1 MKKCFDWLLKMLG
14 VVFISVTVVPCLIGL
29 LLGVIFVFCVGVLGM
44 DPGPYQDARAVS
56 ALENTGL
63 TAYTIAAPYHAT
75 TVDDS
80 LTAFI
85 TYHYDN
91 REDNTNLWDG
101 IMSAAAELPNW
112 HVEAISCDAYAA
124 KLNAVFPEASFLLP
138 VNVTFDA
145 WYEDAE
151 CLAFF
156 DQDTGLMVQLK
167 PETQPH
173 TGRIKEDGLTI
184 PHNGFM
190 YEYESHGGFHGD
202 GTTWRA
208 LIVPEE
214 KRVDFEAAL
223 TRHADWQEGT
233 VAPEEYGAM
242 HSNNFF
248 VYPNYFPGLL
258 PASDVTFDWWLY
270 VDDYARTYPE
280 KESDRDVHPHFPAVM
295 RQAGAV
301 FSLNWHIALY
311 DADTGLFIY
320 YELDC

>member
-1 MKKCFDWLLKMLG
+1 MKKAYDWFIKFLG
-14 VVFISVTVVPCLIGL
+14 VVFITVIAVPMALGL

-44 DPGPYQDARAVS
+44 DPGPDKDARAVA

-63 TAYTIAAPYHAT
+63 SAHAIAAPYHAMT
-75 TVDDS
+75 IDDS

-85 TYHYDN
+85 TFKYDN
-91 REDNTNLWDG
+91 HEDNTNLWEG
-101 IMSAAAELPNW
+101 IMATAATTPNW
-112 HVEAISCDAYAA
+112 HVEAVTCDAYTDR
-124 KLNAVFPEASFLLP
+124 LNDIFPEAAFLFP
-138 VNVTFDA
+138 ADVTFDA

-151 CLAFF
+151 RLAFF

-184 PHNGFM
+184 PHNGFL

-208 LIVPEE
+208 LIVPED
-214 KRVDFEAAL
+214 KRDAFEADIAK
-223 TRHADWQEGT
+223 HADWHEGAIT
-233 VAPEEYGAM
+233 PEEYAHM
-242 HSNNFF
+242 HRYSFDNM
-248 VYPNYFPGLL
+248 PELL
-258 PASDVTFDWWLY
+258 PGPNVTFDWWCY

-295 RQAGAV
+295 QEAGAV

-311 DADTGLFIY
+311 DADTGLFIF

>member
-1 MKKCFDWLLKMLG
+1 MKKAYDWFIKFLG
-14 VVFISVTVVPCLIGL
+14 VVFITVIAVPMALGL

-44 DPGPYQDARAVS
+44 DPGPDKDARAVA

-63 TAYTIAAPYHAT
+63 SAYAIAAPYHAMT
-75 TVDDS
+75 IDDS

-85 TYHYDN
+85 TFKYDN
-91 REDNTNLWDG
+91 REDNTNLWEG
-101 IMSAAAELPNW
+101 IMATAATTPNW
-112 HVEAISCDAYAA
+112 HVEAVTCDAYTAR
-124 KLNAVFPEASFLLP
+124 LNIIFPEAAFLLP
-138 VNVTFDA
+138 ADVTFDA

-151 CLAFF
+151 RLAFF

-184 PHNGFM
+184 PHNGFL

-208 LIVPEE
+208 LIVPE
-214 KRVDFEAAL
+214 KQRAAFEAAL
-223 TRHADWQEGT
+223 AQHADWHEGAIPQNEYAHMYRYT
-233 VAPEEYGAM
+233 FDDMPE
-242 HSNNFF
+242 
-248 VYPNYFPGLL
+248 LL
-258 PASDVTFDWWLY
+258 PDPDVTFDWWLY
-270 VDDYARTYPE
+270 VDDYAREHPE
-280 KESDRDVHPHFPAVM
+280 KESDKHVHSNFPSVM
-295 RQAGAV
+295 QEAGAV

-311 DADTGLFIY
+311 DADTGLFIF